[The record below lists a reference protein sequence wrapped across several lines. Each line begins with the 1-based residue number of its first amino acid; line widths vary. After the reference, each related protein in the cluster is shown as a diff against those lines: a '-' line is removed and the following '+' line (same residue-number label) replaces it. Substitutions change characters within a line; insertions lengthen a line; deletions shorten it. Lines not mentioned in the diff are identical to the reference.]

1 MTLVFGLLCGTP
13 KIGYEHYLPRFKN
26 NLRGVLGLDYVGG
39 QIQKA

>member
-1 MTLVFGLLCGTP
+1 MTPVFSLLCGAP
-13 KIGYEHYLPRFKN
+13 KIDYEHYLSRFKN